1 MCLMPDS
8 VGRRHCCAHCRST
21 LRSSQACS
29 RVTPSRA
36 AVALICPPAT
46 SGHNLRLIM
55 KLEVG
60 EEDEDDDQER
70 WLWVTSAGSRDG
82 YRDMERFIG
91 SLDDPDASEQLDR
104 ALVGRGAFR
113 RFKDQLAR
121 WPELLDQWYAFSE
134 DRQRGRARAWL
145 AAEGYAPIARERR
158 T

>member
-1 MCLMPDS
+1 MNLMRNS
-8 VGRRHCCAHCRST
+8 VAQQGCCARCRST

-29 RVTPSRA
+29 RVTRSRA
-36 AVALICPPAT
+36 VVALICPPAT
-46 SGHNLRLIM
+46 SRPQPAIDYEV
-55 KLEVG
+55 EVG

-121 WPELLDQWYAFSE
+121 WPELSDQWYAFSE